1 MGAPCILPP
10 QCPGKFEMAKGNENH
25 FEVSLGR
32 LRSPSGSRRAVGF
45 FEQVSRGARAT
56 RRKAS
61 YGQSSRWSVKA
72 MSFHRRVIVKAS
84 IKTMASSGIA
94 ALRKHIDYIQ
104 RDGTDENGKRAQV
117 YGSGVEEPAL
127 LDVDEAYLE
136 VDKNRKEALQDF
148 TDSCKTDRHHF
159 RIIVSPEDGQKLSDL
174 KAYTRDLV
182 SRMENDLG
190 TKLKWVAA
198 NHYDTGQPHTH
209 LIIRGVRDNGKDL
222 VIPKKYIAHTLRER
236 AQELVHE
243 ELGPVSQM
251 EGRVRMAQSIQ
262 AKGATG
268 LDHSLS
274 KKIKD
279 GIIDM
284 RQPAAKGRVWHRQL
298 QVRRLRVLE
307 KMGLAERLGSGR
319 WAVDPSFTKTLRDMN
334 ERSQMVKAIHRSLE
348 QNGNSVGIVTE
359 RNRFD
364 PNGLTAQPITGAV
377 QHFGRPDDT
386 REGGFVVIRSL
397 EGAPIY
403 AKVSEGEIFETLK
416 IGQIVTFQ
424 PHQLGARKIDHSISD
439 FAKSHNG
446 TYSEVRHI
454 TEGGNIS
461 PAYAQAHV
469 RRLEALRRKDLV
481 TRHQDG
487 TWHIPINYLE
497 RASNY
502 EAEKA
507 LRLPTTIHRQS
518 TQTLLEMQRAR
529 GATWLDKRLSEKG
542 ISGLGD
548 TSLQDVLKKR
558 QIVLEKMGHKFS
570 QEGRLPETALEDLR
584 QTDLRDAATEF
595 SESIKKPYAALGD
608 SRIVEGIYR
617 EAIDRPSGKF
627 AVIERA
633 KDFTLVP
640 WRPVMER
647 GLNKSIK
654 GRISASGISWD
665 VTKQRGLSR

>member
-1 MGAPCILPP
+1 
-10 QCPGKFEMAKGNENH
+10 MAKGDENQ

-61 YGQSSRWSVKA
+61 YSKSSGSSAKA
-72 MSFHRRVIVKAS
+72 MSFHRRVIIKAS
-84 IKTMASSGIA
+84 IKTMASSGIS

-104 RDGTDENGKRAQV
+104 RDGTDEDGKRAQI
-117 YGSGVEEPAL
+117 YGRGVEEPGL
-127 LDVDEAYLE
+127 SEADQLFPE
-136 VDKNRKEALQDF
+136 GDNNQKEALRDF

-251 EGRVRMAQSIQ
+251 EGRVRLAHSIQ
-262 AKGATG
+262 AKGATR

-274 KKIKD
+274 RKIKD

-284 RQPAAKGRVWHRQL
+284 RQPAPKGRVWHRQL

-348 QNGNSVGIVTE
+348 QTGHSVGLVTE

-364 PNGLTAQPITGAV
+364 PNSLTTQPITGAV
-377 QHFGRPDDT
+377 QSFGRPDDT
-386 REGGFVVIRSL
+386 REGGFVVIHSL
-397 EGAPIY
+397 DGEPIY
-403 AKVSEGEIFETLK
+403 AKVSESETFETLK
-416 IGQIVTFQ
+416 KGQIVTFQ
-424 PHQLGARKIDHSISD
+424 PHQLGARKIDHSISA
-439 FAKSHNG
+439 FSKSHNG

-469 RRLEALRRKDLV
+469 RRLEALRRKNLV

-487 TWHIPINYLE
+487 TWHIPDNYLE

-502 EAEKA
+502 EADKA
-507 LRLPTTIHRQS
+507 VRLPTQIHRQS
-518 TQTLLEMQRAR
+518 TQTLPEMQRAR
-529 GATWLDKRLSEKG
+529 GATWLDHKLSEKG
-542 ISGLGD
+542 IGGLGD
-548 TSLQDVLKKR
+548 TTLQDALKKR
-558 QIVLEKMGHKFS
+558 QMVLEKMGHKFS
-570 QEGRLPETALEDLR
+570 QEGRLPETALQDLR
-584 QTDLRDAATEF
+584 QMDLRDAAKGY
-595 SESIKKPYAALGD
+595 SESMKKPYAALGD
-608 SRIVEGIYR
+608 NRTVEGIYR

-647 GLNKSIK
+647 GLGRSIK
-654 GRISASGISWD
+654 GRISSSGISWD

>member
-1 MGAPCILPP
+1 
-10 QCPGKFEMAKGNENH
+10 MAKWDENQ

-32 LRSPSGSRRAVGF
+32 MRSPSGSRRAVGF

-56 RRKAS
+56 RRKAA
-61 YGQSSRWSVKA
+61 YGQSSRSSVKA

-84 IKTMASSGIA
+84 IKTMATSGMA
-94 ALRKHIDYIQ
+94 AFRKHIDYIQ
-104 RDGTDENGKRAQV
+104 RDGTDEDGKRAQI

-127 LDVDEAYLE
+127 LEADQTVPE
-136 VDKNRKEALQDF
+136 GGENRKEALRDF
-148 TDSCKTDRHHF
+148 TDSCRDDRHHF

-182 SRMENDLG
+182 SRMEEDLG

-222 VIPKKYIAHTLRER
+222 VIPKKYIAHSLRER

-251 EGRVRMAQSIQ
+251 EGRVRMAHSIQ
-262 AKGATG
+262 AKGATR
-268 LDHSLS
+268 LDRSLS

-284 RQPAAKGRVWHRQL
+284 RKPAVKGRVWHRQL

-319 WAVDPSFTKTLRDMN
+319 WAVEPSFTKTLRDMN

-348 QNGNSVGIVTE
+348 QNGYSVGLVTE

-364 PNGLTAQPITGAV
+364 PNSLTAQTVTGTV
-377 QHFGRPDDT
+377 QNFGRPDDT
-386 REGGFVVIRSL
+386 RGGGFVVIQSIAG
-397 EGAPIY
+397 EPIY
-403 AKVSEGEIFETLK
+403 AKVSDDEIFETLK
-416 IGQIVTFQ
+416 KGQIITFE
-424 PHQLGARKIDHSISD
+424 PHQLGARKIDHSISN

-454 TEGGNIS
+454 TEGGNVS
-461 PAYAQAHV
+461 PAYAQSHV
-469 RRLEALRRKDLV
+469 RRLEALRRKNFV
-481 TRHQDG
+481 TRHKDG
-487 TWHIPINYLE
+487 TWHIPENYLE

-507 LRLPTTIHRQS
+507 MRLPTSIHRQS
-518 TQTLLEMQRAR
+518 PQTIQEMQRAR
-529 GATWLDKRLSEKG
+529 GATWLDKRLSEEG
-542 ISGLGD
+542 LSGVGD
-548 TSLQDVLKKR
+548 TRLQTALKKR
-558 QIVLEKMGHKFS
+558 QMVLEKMGHRFS
-570 QEGRLPETALEDLR
+570 QTGRLPENALGDLR
-584 QTDLRDAATEF
+584 QMDLRDAATGV
-595 SESIKKPYAALGD
+595 SEAMNKPYASLGE
-608 SRIVEGIYR
+608 SRTVEGIYR
-617 EAIDRPSGKF
+617 EAINRPSGKF

-647 GLNKSIK
+647 GLNRTIK
-654 GRISASGISWD
+654 GRISATGISWD

>member
-1 MGAPCILPP
+1 
-10 QCPGKFEMAKGNENH
+10 MAKGDENQ

-61 YGQSSRWSVKA
+61 YSKSSGSSAKA
-72 MSFHRRVIVKAS
+72 MSFHRRVIIKAS

-104 RDGTDENGKRAQV
+104 RDGTDEDGKRAQI
-117 YGSGVEEPAL
+117 YGSGVEEPGL
-127 LDVDEAYLE
+127 SEADRLFPE
-136 VDKNRKEALQDF
+136 GDNNQKEALRDF

-251 EGRVRMAQSIQ
+251 EGRVRMARSIQ

-268 LDHSLS
+268 LDGSLS
-274 KKIKD
+274 KKIQN

-284 RQPAAKGRVWHRQL
+284 RAPAAKGRVWHRQL

-319 WAVDPSFTKTLRDMN
+319 WAVDSSFTKTLRDMN
-334 ERSQMVKAIHRSLE
+334 ERTQMVKAIHRSLE
-348 QNGNSVGIVTE
+348 QNGYSVGLVTE

-364 PNGLTAQPITGAV
+364 PSSLSAQLVTGVV
-377 QHFGRPDDT
+377 QQFGRPDDT
-386 REGGFVVIRSL
+386 REGGFVVIQSL
-397 EGAPIY
+397 GGEPIY
-403 AKVSEGEIFETLK
+403 AKVSESEIFETLRK
-416 IGQIVTFQ
+416 GQIITFQ

-481 TRHQDG
+481 KRHQDG
-487 TWHIPINYLE
+487 TWHIPNNYLE

-502 EAEKA
+502 EADKA
-507 LRLPTTIHRQS
+507 MRLPASIHRQS
-518 TQTLLEMQRAR
+518 TQTMAQMQRAR
-529 GATWLDKRLSEKG
+529 GATWLDERLSKEG
-542 ISGLGD
+542 FSRLEDTGL
-548 TSLQDVLKKR
+548 QNALKKR
-558 QIVLEKMGHKFS
+558 QMVLQKMGLGFS
-570 QEGRLPETALEDLR
+570 EDGRLAKTALDELR
-584 QTDLRDAATEF
+584 KTDLRDASTKITE
-595 SESIKKPYAALGD
+595 SMNKPYAALGD
-608 SRIVEGIYR
+608 SRTVEGIYR
-617 EAIDRPSGKF
+617 AAIDRPSGRF

-640 WRPVMER
+640 WRPVMDK
-647 GLNKSIK
+647 GLNRSIK
-654 GRISASGISWD
+654 GRISAAGISWD